1 MVDTAHLDLPLLE
14 AAQAQKHVTVNEAL
28 SRLDALVSLS
38 VLSRSISTPPVSP
51 LEGDRYIVGS
61 SATGDWTGEDDTV
74 AVYLNGAWVFLEPQA
89 GWVAWVEDETT
100 KVLYTH
106 QWMRQTLAASP
117 TMALTSCDIVETD
130 VTLSGATTDST
141 AIIPDRAVV
150 IGVTARVITAITGA
164 TSFDI
169 GVAGSTD
176 RYGSGIGI
184 ALNAES
190 NGVTGAP
197 VAYYSDTALRLT
209 ANGGSFSGGQVRLA
223 VHYMQL
229 TPPALV

>member
-14 AAQAQKHVTVNEAL
+14 ASQAQKHVTVNEAL
-28 SRLDALVSLS
+28 VRMDALISLA
-38 VLSRSISTPPVSP
+38 VLSRSLSTPPSSP

-61 SATGDWTGEDDTV
+61 SGTGDWTGEDDTV
-74 AVYLNGAWVFLEPQA
+74 AVYLNGTWVFLEPHA
-89 GWVAWVEDETT
+89 GWVAWVEDESAT
-100 KVLYTH
+100 VLYTH
-106 QWMRQTLAASP
+106 QWTRQTLARSP
-117 TMALTSCDIVETD
+117 SIALTTCDIAEED

-169 GVAGSTD
+169 GVAGATN
-176 RYGSGIGI
+176 RYGSGIGV
-184 ALNAES
+184 ALNSES
-190 NGVTGAP
+190 NGVTGSP

-209 ANGGSFSGGQVRLA
+209 ANGSDFTGGEVRLA